1 MRKKKI
7 TSQDNFYFLFL
18 ALITLFFASAAAQQ
32 FNPEGQESVLF
43 MMIVCLAF
51 SVAGVNKDNKLYRSW
66 YGSLLVLAAISGV
79 FEYFQ
84 EARLAVVT
92 LLVLLAFVVSQTFSA
107 LKQVF
112 ARKEVELNQIIG
124 SICVYMLMGLAWA
137 IIYLIQMELFVGS
150 FNGLEDKVWTH
161 NLFEALY
168 FSFITLTTVGYGDIS
183 PALPVPKFFV
193 FMESIIGSF
202 YVAILVASL
211 VSSRLSQSE
220 KKQSVKG

>member
-107 LKQVF
+107 LKQVLR
-112 ARKEVELNQIIG
+112 AK
-124 SICVYMLMGLAWA
+124 
-137 IIYLIQMELFVGS
+137 
-150 FNGLEDKVWTH
+150 K
-161 NLFEALY
+161 
-168 FSFITLTTVGYGDIS
+168 
-183 PALPVPKFFV
+183 
-193 FMESIIGSF
+193 
-202 YVAILVASL
+202 
-211 VSSRLSQSE
+211 SS
-220 KKQSVKG
+220 

>member
-7 TSQDNFYFLFL
+7 TRQDNFYFLYF
-18 ALITLFFASAAAQQ
+18 ALIALFFASALAQQ

-51 SVAGVNKDNKLYRSW
+51 SIAGVKRESVLYRTW
-66 YGSLLVLAAISGV
+66 YGALLLLAALSGL

-84 EARLAVVT
+84 ESKTAVVT
-92 LLVLLAFVVSQTFSA
+92 LFALLVFVVSQTYSA

-112 ARKEVELNQIIG
+112 STREVHMNQIVG
-124 SICVYMLMGLAWA
+124 SICVYMLLGLAWA
-137 IIYLIQMELFVGS
+137 IIYLIQLELFPNA
-150 FNGLEDKVWTH
+150 FNGLESKVWAH

-193 FMESIIGSF
+193 FMESLTGSF

-220 KKQSVKG
+220 SKQS

>member
-1 MRKKKI
+1 M
-7 TSQDNFYFLFL
+7 
-18 ALITLFFASAAAQQ
+18 
-32 FNPEGQESVLF
+32 
-43 MMIVCLAF
+43 
-51 SVAGVNKDNKLYRSW
+51 
-66 YGSLLVLAAISGV
+66 
-79 FEYFQ
+79 
-84 EARLAVVT
+84 
-92 LLVLLAFVVSQTFSA
+92 
-107 LKQVF
+107 
-112 ARKEVELNQIIG
+112 NQIIG

-137 IIYLIQMELFVGS
+137 IIYLIQMELFAGS

-220 KKQSVKG
+220 KNRALKDSISSSRMSFSQVVEAFKRYPCDSLNHKT